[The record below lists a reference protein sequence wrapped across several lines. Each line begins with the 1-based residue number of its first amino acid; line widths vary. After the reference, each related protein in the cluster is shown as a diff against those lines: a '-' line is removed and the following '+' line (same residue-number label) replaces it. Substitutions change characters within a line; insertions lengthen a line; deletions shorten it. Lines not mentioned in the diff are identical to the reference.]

1 MKKSEKIRVMIIS
14 YFLGIIK
21 VDKKNDDLSNIFA
34 HRHVIYLQKS
44 LT

>member
-1 MKKSEKIRVMIIS
+1 MKKSEKIWVMIIS
-14 YFLGIIK
+14 YVLGI